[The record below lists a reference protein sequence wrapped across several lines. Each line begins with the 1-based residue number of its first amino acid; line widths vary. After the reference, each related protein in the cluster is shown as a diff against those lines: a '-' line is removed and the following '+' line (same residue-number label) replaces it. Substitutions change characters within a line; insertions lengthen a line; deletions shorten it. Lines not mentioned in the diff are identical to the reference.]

1 MRPSAPCAPSR
12 GLSQVDAFFVAYQ
25 ERTGILMQIGTE
37 VELRGS
43 VQLGDVTQM
52 VERLVT
58 RWPQLGQRIRRRL
71 FGLEW
76 WGEPDVGHMV
86 HTAADRREIV
96 TWRDRPIDPFA
107 EPPFQ
112 VLWVPGQS
120 RTDLA
125 FRAHHAVADGES
137 FFFLVVEASLAL
149 AAIRVGEGRAGV
161 DPPQLPDALPPPEL
175 GWGSIGRLWQHAR
188 RLRRDLR
195 AQRSARLWVRAVT
208 VGPIGLVERTLR
220 GDHLDVIRERAG
232 RARTR
237 PPWVC
242 AAAWVR
248 AIHRWNRVHGAA
260 VTPQVSLEVP
270 VSLRRGRE
278 PGCAVGNFLSPLVLW
293 GDGSQPLERVAHSLW
308 CQLRCVV
315 RDGGH
320 LSMPI
325 LTAPARH
332 LPWGLFRRLAV
343 NTSSTGLATS
353 HFTWLSQRRN
363 AFEEV
368 AERSGRALEVRHQQT
383 YTPVCLHMG
392 ATLCVVAW
400 PDRLQLFVSYR
411 KTALSAD
418 EAERLVD
425 MLVADLTRSIAPREV
440 QTA

>member
-1 MRPSAPCAPSR
+1 MRSSPPTR

-37 VELRGS
+37 MELRGA
-43 VQLGDVTQM
+43 VQLGDLTKM
-52 VERLVT
+52 LERLVA
-58 RWPQLGQRIRRRL
+58 RWPQLGQCIRRRL

-76 WGEPDVGHMV
+76 YGEPDVARMV
-86 HTAADRREIV
+86 RTASDRREIV
-96 TWRDRPIDPFA
+96 AWRDRPIDPFA

-112 VLWVPGQS
+112 VLWVPGRS

-149 AAIRVGEGRAGV
+149 AAIRGGGAEVA
-161 DPPQLPDALPPPEL
+161 PPLPDALPPPDVR
-175 GWGSIGRLWQHAR
+175 WGSIGSLWQHAR
-188 RLRRDLR
+188 RLRRDVR
-195 AQRSARLWVRAVT
+195 AARSARLWVRAVS
-208 VGPIGLVERTLR
+208 VGAVALVERTVR
-220 GDHLDVIRERAG
+220 GDHLDVIMERAR
-232 RARTR
+232 RAQTP

-248 AIHRWNRVHGAA
+248 AIHRWNRAHDAA
-260 VTPQVSLEVP
+260 VRPRVSLEVP
-270 VSLRRGRE
+270 VSLRRSRE
-278 PGCAVGNFLSPLVLW
+278 PGCAVGNFLSPLVLL
-293 GDGSQPLERVAHSLW
+293 GDGSQPLERIAHSLW
-308 CQLRCVV
+308 HQLRSAI
-315 RDGGH
+315 RNGGH

-332 LPWGLFRRLAV
+332 LPWVLFRRLAV

-368 AERSGRALEVRHQQT
+368 AGRSRRGLEVRHLQT

-400 PDRLQLFVSYR
+400 PDRLQLIVSYR
-411 KTALSAD
+411 ETALSAD
-418 EAERLVD
+418 EAERLMD
-425 MLVADLTRSIAPREV
+425 MLVADLARSIAPREV
-440 QTA
+440 HTA